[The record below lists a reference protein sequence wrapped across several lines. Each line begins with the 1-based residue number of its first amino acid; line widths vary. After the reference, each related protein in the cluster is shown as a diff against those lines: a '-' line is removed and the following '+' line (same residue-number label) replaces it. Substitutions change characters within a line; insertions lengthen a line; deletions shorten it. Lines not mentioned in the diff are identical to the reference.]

1 MQNNNRTQLDK
12 YNNSGYKPG
21 FFFKRAIW
29 YLMNVIF
36 FKNNI
41 NLINSLK
48 IVVLKLFGAKIGKDV
63 IIKPG
68 VSIKYPWKLQV
79 GNNVWIGE
87 GVWIDNLGN
96 VSIDDNV
103 CLSQGAMLLCG
114 NHNYKKSTFD
124 LLIGDIYIEEGV
136 WIGARAILGPG
147 IKCRSHAVLTVGSV
161 ANSDLDPFTIYTG
174 NPARQIRKRKIDS

>member
-1 MQNNNRTQLDK
+1 M
-12 YNNSGYKPG
+12 
-21 FFFKRAIW
+21 
-29 YLMNVIF
+29 
-36 FKNNI
+36 I
-41 NLINSLK
+41 NEQPHTGGKILI
-48 IVVLKLFGAKIGKDV
+48 
-63 IIKPG
+63 
-68 VSIKYPWKLQV
+68 

-96 VSIDDNV
+96 VSIHDNV

>member
-1 MQNNNRTQLDK
+1 MQKKNLTQLDK

-21 FFFKRAIW
+21 FFLKRAIW
-29 YLMNVIF
+29 YLVNVIF
-36 FKNNI
+36 FKSNLS
-41 NLINSLK
+41 LINSLK
-48 IVVLKLFGAKIGKDV
+48 IVVLKLFGARIGKDV

-96 VSIDDNV
+96 VFIDDHV

-114 NHNYKKSTFD
+114 NHDYKKSTFD
-124 LLIGDIYIEEGV
+124 LLIGEIYIEEGV

-147 IKCRSHAVLTVGSV
+147 VKCRSHAVLTVGSV